1 MPIFFQESV
10 DKIWSVPMLVS
21 GALEKARLYIQ
32 THSKEKE
39 ADKKG
44 KFEKGPCITI
54 SRETGAGADVISK
67 KLAEILQKFKKDKLP
82 DWTIFDK
89 NLIERVLEDHH
100 LPKMLS
106 DVFDERKYS
115 SMISF
120 ASELLAGQPSI
131 HTLVHK
137 TTQTIL
143 SLAEIGNVVIIGR
156 GANIVTAHLS
166 NAFHVRLVA
175 PFEDRIKYVQQ
186 NCGYDYKKATEFLKK
201 DDQERKEYIRTY
213 FHKQIDDPL
222 LYHLTINTSR
232 FNFVHSAEL
241 IANAVIA
248 KFPKSFNLKNE

>member
-1 MPIFFQESV
+1 
-10 DKIWSVPMLVS
+10 MLIS
-21 GALEKARLYIQ
+21 GALEKARLYIE
-32 THSKEKE
+32 THSTEKKQ
-39 ADKKG
+39 DKAG
-44 KFEKGPCITI
+44 KFEKGPCVTI
-54 SRETGAGADVISK
+54 SRETGAGADVISQ
-67 KLAEILQKFKKDKLP
+67 KLIDILQQHKKKEFP

-89 NLIERVLEDHH
+89 NLIEKVLEDHH

-115 SMISF
+115 SMLSF

-166 NAFHVRLVA
+166 NSFHVRLVA
-175 PFEDRIKYVQQ
+175 PLEDRIKYVQQ
-186 NCGYDYKKATEFLKK
+186 HCSYDLKKATEFLKK
-201 DDQERKEYIRTY
+201 DDQSRRNYISTY

-222 LYHLTINTSR
+222 LYHLVINTHRLSYD
-232 FNFVHSAEL
+232 NTAEL
-241 IANAVIA
+241 IADAVMT
-248 KFPKSFNLKNE
+248 KFPKSFNLSQS